1 MTTILQ
7 IAESQGTFSKVMHSL
22 ENQLVGINE
31 IRIAGRTYKRQSEF
45 FDNQWSTTSNS
56 VEFAANAGI
65 HVDQD
70 DIVRWDSNN
79 QEPFGDMRQELV
91 FIGQNLDQELMTEA
105 LDACLLTEDELLNGR
120 QFWETLPDPFPV
132 WEEAA

>member
-79 QEPFGDMRQELV
+79 QEPFGDML
-91 FIGQNLDQELMTEA
+91 LDLHEAGHITLNQVEQTCNSKEIKTE
-105 LDACLLTEDELLNGR
+105 
-120 QFWETLPDPFPV
+120 QFWKEQFENIV
-132 WEEAA
+132 MEEK

>member
-31 IRIAGRTYKRQSEF
+31 IRIAGREYKRQSEF

-56 VEFAANAGI
+56 VEFAKNGGGFYI
-65 HVDQD
+65 DQD
-70 DIVRWDSNN
+70 DIVRWHSNN
-79 QEPFGDMRQELV
+79 QEPFGDMLLDLHEAGLITLNQVEQTCTSKEIKTEL
-91 FIGQNLDQELMTEA
+91 FWKDQFENIVM
-105 LDACLLTEDELLNGR
+105 EDK
-120 QFWETLPDPFPV
+120 
-132 WEEAA
+132 

>member
-1 MTTILQ
+1 MITILL

-31 IRIAGRTYKRQSEF
+31 IRIAGREYKRQSEF
-45 FDNQWSTTSNS
+45 FDNQWSTSSNS
-56 VEFAANAGI
+56 VEFAAKAGI

-79 QEPFGDMRQELV
+79 REPFGDML
-91 FIGQNLDQELMTEA
+91 LDLHEAGIITLNQVEQTCTSKEIKTE
-105 LDACLLTEDELLNGR
+105 EFWKE
-120 QFWETLPDPFPV
+120 QFENIAM
-132 WEEAA
+132 EEK

>member
-1 MTTILQ
+1 MITILQ

-31 IRIAGRTYKRQSEF
+31 IRIAGREYKRQSEF

-56 VEFAANAGI
+56 VKFAAKAGI

-79 QEPFGDMRQELV
+79 QEPFGDML
-91 FIGQNLDQELMTEA
+91 LDLHEAGIITLNQVEQTCMSKEIKTE
-105 LDACLLTEDELLNGR
+105 EFWKE
-120 QFWETLPDPFPV
+120 QFENIAM
-132 WEEAA
+132 EEK

>member
-1 MTTILQ
+1 MITILQ

-31 IRIAGRTYKRQSEF
+31 IRIAGREYKIQSEC

-56 VEFAANAGI
+56 VEFAAKAGI

-79 QEPFGDMRQELV
+79 REPFGEML
-91 FIGQNLDQELMTEA
+91 LDLHEAGIITLNQVEQTCTSKEIKTE
-105 LDACLLTEDELLNGR
+105 EFWKE
-120 QFWETLPDPFPV
+120 QFENIAM
-132 WEEAA
+132 EEK

>member
-31 IRIAGRTYKRQSEF
+31 IRIAGREYKRQSEF

-56 VEFAANAGI
+56 VEFAAIEGI
-65 HVDQD
+65 HVDQYY
-70 DIVRWDSNN
+70 IVRWDSNN
-79 QEPFGDMRQELV
+79 QEPFGDML
-91 FIGQNLDQELMTEA
+91 LDLHEAGLITLNQVEQTCTSKEIKTE
-105 LDACLLTEDELLNGR
+105 
-120 QFWETLPDPFPV
+120 QFWKEQFENIVMEDK
-132 WEEAA
+132 